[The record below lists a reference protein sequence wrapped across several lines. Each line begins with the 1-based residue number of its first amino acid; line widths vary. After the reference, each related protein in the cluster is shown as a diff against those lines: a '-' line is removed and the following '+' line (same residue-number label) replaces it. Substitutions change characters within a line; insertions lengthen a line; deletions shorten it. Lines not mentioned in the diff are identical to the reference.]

1 MSQLLEWFK
10 RKGRWAVRHNINP
23 VTFMLMYVS
32 TIILS
37 YAGTIIFSHGVSVNS
52 NVTWFI
58 GTVMKL
64 VGMATPGLYVVLRGR
79 RLNWKVKPIILV
91 VILSSILF
99 FTWRVP
105 YRIKDLI
112 FLLLGN

>member
-1 MSQLLEWFK
+1 MSRVAEWVK
-10 RKGRWAVRHNINP
+10 RKERWAVSHNINP
-23 VTFMLMYVS
+23 VAFVVMYFS

-37 YAGTIIFSHGVSVNS
+37 YAGTIIFSHGVSVSS
-52 NVTWFI
+52 NLTWLI

-64 VGMATPGLYVVLRGR
+64 VGMATPGLYVVVRGR
-79 RLNWKVKPIILV
+79 RLHWKVKPIILIIIV
-91 VILSSILF
+91 SSILF

>member
-1 MSQLLEWFK
+1 MSQLVEWVK
-10 RKGRWAVRHNINP
+10 RKERWALNHNINP
-23 VTFMLMYVS
+23 ISFVLMYFS

-52 NVTWFI
+52 NLTWLI

-64 VGMATPGLYVVLRGR
+64 VGMATPGLYVVVRGR
-79 RLNWKVKPIILV
+79 RLHWRVKPIIIV
-91 VILSSILF
+91 MIVSSILF
-99 FTWRVP
+99 FTLRVP